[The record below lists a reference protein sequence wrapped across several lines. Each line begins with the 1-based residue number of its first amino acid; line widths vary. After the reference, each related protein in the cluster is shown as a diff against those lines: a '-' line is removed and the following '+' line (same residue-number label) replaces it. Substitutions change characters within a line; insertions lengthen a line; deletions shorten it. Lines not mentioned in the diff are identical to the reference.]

1 MCFDGLLQ
9 LQPLNTAP
17 FQCALR
23 TRAGCECASHVLQ
36 TLTDLDP
43 TATILSLD
51 GVGAFD
57 FVSRNAMLKGLLT
70 MEGGDR
76 VLPFVRLFYGDPSTF
91 LWEDDLGGV
100 HSIHQGEG
108 GEQGDPLV
116 PCCSVSDNMQL

>member
-1 MCFDGLLQ
+1 M
-9 LQPLNTAP
+9 
-17 FQCALR
+17 
-23 TRAGCECASHVLQ
+23 SHVLQ

-43 TATILSLD
+43 TAMILSVD

-76 VLPFVRLFYGDPSTF
+76 ILPFVRLFYGDPSTF

-100 HSIHQGEG
+100 HSVLQEKAGSKETR
-108 GEQGDPLV
+108 
-116 PCCSVSDNMQL
+116 